1 MSRQDDTNRLYELL
15 SNLSA
20 RIGGPRLLR
29 AANGTTGWPL
39 RGVYFFFEPGEV
51 RSNGEARIVRI
62 GTHALRPTSKT
73 TLWTRL
79 SQHRGQVGGRNPGG
93 GNHRG
98 SIFRLHV
105 GAALITRGDVAAL
118 SLEAWL
124 APEQPPAH
132 RDAERIVE
140 RAVSDYIGQMP
151 VLWVDVPTRGDGT
164 SDRGVI
170 EANSIALVSAAGGAL
185 DAASPAWLGR
195 YAANVAVQSSGLWNV
210 HHVTDTYTPRAL
222 DVLEQH
228 VNRQLRTR

>member
-15 SNLSA
+15 NDVA
-20 RIGGPRLLR
+20 AGIGGPRLLR
-29 AANGTTGWPL
+29 SSNGTTGWP
-39 RGVYFFFEPGEV
+39 RHGVYFFFESGEV
-51 RSNGEARIVRI
+51 RSNGEPRIVRV

-79 SQHRGQVGGRNPGG
+79 SQHRGQVGGKHPGG

-118 SLEAWL
+118 PLEAWL
-124 APEQPPAH
+124 APEPQPAY

-151 VLWVDVPTRGDGT
+151 LLWVEVPTRGDGT
-164 SDRGVI
+164 SDRGTT
-170 EANSIALVSAAGGAL
+170 EANSIALLSAAAGGL
-185 DAASPAWLGR
+185 DTASPAWLGR
-195 YAANVAVQSSGLWNV
+195 HAANVSVHSSGLWNV
-210 HHVTDTYTPRAL
+210 RHVTDTYTPSAL
-222 DVLEQH
+222 DVLERY
-228 VNRQLRTR
+228 VKLQLCTR